1 MPASL
6 WEFILTAGR
15 RHQVAVASLSIV
27 LFLAGTVPLEI
38 QRRIINAIALGQSYD
53 TILLLV
59 AGYLGLVLLEG
70 LTKMA
75 LNIYR
80 GWIGEVA
87 VRWLRASVLAA
98 SMTLKGRP
106 DEVPL
111 EGVRL
116 SIVLSESEDV
126 GSFVGASISEPLLQA
141 GILVAIGGYMIYL
154 QPPMAFAV
162 AAVFVPQLGFVP
174 WMQSAI
180 NRRVAN
186 KVAVLR
192 QVSETIVEHIG
203 ERETLLEQRDRVETV
218 FSANMSIYRLKF
230 SMNFLMN
237 LLTQLGYAGIFALGG
252 YYVVTGRTEIGTV
265 VAFVSGLSK
274 VTDPWN
280 SLVDWYRDLRVTQVK
295 YALVRDAQAP
305 PELGAD

>member
-6 WEFILTAGR
+6 WRFILTAGR
-15 RHQVAVASLSIV
+15 SHQIAVAFLSIV
-27 LFLAGTVPLEI
+27 LFLTGTVPLEI
-38 QRRIINAIALGQSYD
+38 QRQIINAITLGQSYS

-59 AGYLGLVLLEG
+59 GGYLGLVLLEG
-70 LTKMA
+70 LTKLA

-87 VRWLRASVLAA
+87 VRWLRASILAA
-98 SMTLKGRP
+98 SITLKGHP
-106 DEVPL
+106 DETPP

-141 GILVAIGGYMIYL
+141 GILVCIGGYMIYL
-154 QPPMAFAV
+154 QPPMALTV
-162 AAVFVPQLGFVP
+162 AAVFLPQVGFVP
-174 WMQSAI
+174 WIQSAI

-186 KVAVLR
+186 KVSILR
-192 QVSETIVEHIG
+192 QVSETIFEHVG

-218 FSANMSIYRLKF
+218 FSTNMSIYKLKF
-230 SMNFLMN
+230 SMNFFMN
-237 LLTQLGYAGIFALGG
+237 LLTQIGYAGIFALGG
-252 YYVVTGRTEIGTV
+252 YYVVAGHTEIGTV

-274 VTDPWN
+274 LTDPWN
-280 SLVDWYRDLRVTQVK
+280 SLVDWYRDLRITQVK
-295 YALVRDAQAP
+295 YALVRDAQTP
-305 PELGAD
+305 LDP